1 MQLAAKI
8 WRFVSGDMTIEEIC
22 SFAKMHEKDKN
33 EGKQLAATIAS
44 LKQILSVADKVDEEL
59 KHIKSLIILDP
70 IKWLWV

>member
-1 MQLAAKI
+1 
-8 WRFVSGDMTIEEIC
+8 MTIEEIR

-59 KHIKSLIILDP
+59 KHMKSLIIS
-70 IKWLWV
+70 